1 MAFNLIAI
9 GHGIVRVA
17 RGARKQDFD
26 DLYRRIR
33 RAVFGY
39 LRQSS
44 TQSLRGGIFRLM
56 WGFQVYG
63 ACDAAKRLGIHLGG
77 FWSTSPRETRHH
89 RKHTPSQMTATTRRV

>member
-44 TQSLRGGIFRLM
+44 TQSLRGEDL
-56 WGFQVYG
+56 
-63 ACDAAKRLGIHLGG
+63 
-77 FWSTSPRETRHH
+77 
-89 RKHTPSQMTATTRRV
+89 